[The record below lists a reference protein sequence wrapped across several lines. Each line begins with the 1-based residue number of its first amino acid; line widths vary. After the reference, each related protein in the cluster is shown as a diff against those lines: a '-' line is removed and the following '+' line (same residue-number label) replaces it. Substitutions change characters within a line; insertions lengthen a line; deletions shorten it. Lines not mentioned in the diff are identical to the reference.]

1 MLASKQK
8 TTKTVTGLVTVIIGL
23 LLFYAL
29 VFFLLTFILLFS
41 HAILARL
48 FDPQE
53 AHFPSLDCDSSNLE
67 IFALVNCQNSYSGE
81 IT

>member
-8 TTKTVTGLVTVIIGL
+8 TTKTITGLVTVIISL
-23 LLFYAL
+23 LLFYA

-67 IFALVNCQNSYSGE
+67 IFALVNCQNSSSGE